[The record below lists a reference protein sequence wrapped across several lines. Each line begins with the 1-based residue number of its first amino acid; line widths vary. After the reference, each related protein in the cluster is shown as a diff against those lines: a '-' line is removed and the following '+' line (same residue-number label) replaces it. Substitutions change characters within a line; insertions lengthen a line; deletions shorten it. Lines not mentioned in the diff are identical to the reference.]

1 MQNYFELFDL
11 KTSFFVDDEALKKAY
26 QSKVTRF
33 HPDNFVTKSQA
44 EQLQALQNT
53 SLVNSAYT
61 ALKTP
66 LNRASYLLNLENINP
81 FDEKD
86 TNMDTNFLVSQIEL
100 REQLEVIKKEQQDN
114 LALDDFIE
122 RVQDFIKDNVAS
134 ISEAFTQS
142 RDLQEIKTL
151 VRELKF
157 YDQLNKEANILM
169 DEWL

>member
-11 KTSFFVDDEALKKAY
+11 KTSFFVDDEALKKSY
-26 QSKVTRF
+26 QAQVMRF
-33 HPDNFVTKSQA
+33 HPDNFATKSQA

-61 ALKTP
+61 TLKTP

-86 TNMDTNFLVSQIEL
+86 TNMDADFLISQIEL
-100 REQLEVIKKEQQDN
+100 REQLENIKEQKDN
-114 LALDDFIE
+114 LALDNFIE
-122 RVQDFIKDNVAS
+122 RVQDFIGNNVAS

-142 RDLQEIKTL
+142 LDLQEIKTL

-157 YDQLNKEANILM
+157 YDQLNKEANMLM

>member
-11 KTSFFVDDEALKKAY
+11 ETSFFVDDEALKKAY
-26 QSKVTRF
+26 QAQVTRF

-44 EQLQALQNT
+44 EQLQALQST
-53 SLVNSAYT
+53 SLLNSAYT

-66 LNRASYLLNLENINP
+66 LNRASYLLNLEDVDP
-81 FDEKD
+81 FDEQD
-86 TNMDTNFLVSQIEL
+86 TNMETKFLVSQIEL
-100 REQLEVIKKEQQDN
+100 REQLEGIKEQQDS

-122 RVQDFIKDNVAS
+122 RVRDFINHNVMS
-134 ISEAFTQS
+134 ISEAFTNSQY
-142 RDLQEIKTL
+142 LQENKTL

-157 YDQLNKEANILM
+157 YEQLNKEANILM

>member
-11 KTSFFVDDEALKKAY
+11 ETSFFVDDEALKNAY
-26 QSKVTRF
+26 QAQVTRF
-33 HPDNFVTKSQA
+33 HPDNFATKSQK
-44 EQLQALQNT
+44 EQLQALQST
-53 SLVNSAYT
+53 SLLNSAYT

-66 LNRASYLLNLENINP
+66 LNRASYLLNLEDVNP

-100 REQLEVIKKEQQDN
+100 REQLERIKEQQDK

-122 RVQDFIKDNVAS
+122 RVQKFIRDNVAS

-157 YDQLNKEANILM
+157 YEQLNKEANILM

>member
-1 MQNYFELFDL
+1 
-11 KTSFFVDDEALKKAY
+11 
-26 QSKVTRF
+26 
-33 HPDNFVTKSQA
+33 
-44 EQLQALQNT
+44 
-53 SLVNSAYT
+53 VNSAYT

-66 LNRASYLLNLENINP
+66 LNRASYLLNLENVNP

-86 TNMDTNFLVSQIEL
+86 TNMDSNFLISQIEL
-100 REQLEVIKKEQQDN
+100 REQLENIKEQQDN

>member
-26 QSKVTRF
+26 QAQVTRF
-33 HPDNFVTKSQA
+33 HPDNFVNKSQS
-44 EQLQALQNT
+44 EQLKALQNT
-53 SLVNSAYT
+53 SVVNSAYT
-61 ALKTP
+61 TLKTP
-66 LNRASYLLNLENINP
+66 LDRASYLLNLEDVNP

-86 TNMDTNFLVSQIEL
+86 TNMDANFLLSQIEL
-100 REQLEVIKKEQQDN
+100 REQLEVIKEQQDN

-122 RVQDFIKDNVAS
+122 QVRDFTSDNVAS

-157 YDQLNKEANILM
+157 YEQLSKEANILM

>member
-11 KTSFFVDDEALKKAY
+11 ETSFFVDDEALKKAY
-26 QSKVTRF
+26 QAQVTRF
-33 HPDNFVTKSQA
+33 HPDNFTNKSQS
-44 EQLQALQNT
+44 EQLKALQNT

-66 LNRASYLLNLENINP
+66 LNRASYLLNLEDVNP

-86 TNMDTNFLVSQIEL
+86 TNMDANFLLSQIEL
-100 REQLEVIKKEQQDN
+100 REQLEGIKEQQDS
-114 LALDDFIE
+114 LALDEFIE
-122 RVQDFIKDNVAS
+122 RVQDFIRDNVAS
-134 ISEAFTQS
+134 ISGAFMQS
-142 RDLQEIKTL
+142 KDLQEIKTL

>member
-1 MQNYFELFDL
+1 M
-11 KTSFFVDDEALKKAY
+11 
-26 QSKVTRF
+26 
-33 HPDNFVTKSQA
+33 
-44 EQLQALQNT
+44 
-53 SLVNSAYT
+53 
-61 ALKTP
+61 
-66 LNRASYLLNLENINP
+66 NRAGYLLNLENVNP

-86 TNMDTNFLVSQIEL
+86 TNMNSDFLISQIEL
-100 REQLEVIKKEQQDN
+100 REQLENIKEQQDN

-122 RVQDFIKDNVAS
+122 RVQDFIRDNVAS

>member
-11 KTSFFVDDEALKKAY
+11 ETSFLVDDEALKKAY
-26 QSKVTRF
+26 QAQVTRF
-33 HPDNFVTKSQA
+33 HPDNFATKSQA

-53 SLVNSAYT
+53 SLVNSAYIT
-61 ALKTP
+61 LKTP
-66 LNRASYLLNLENINP
+66 LNRASYLLNLEDVDP

-86 TNMDTNFLVSQIEL
+86 TNMDANFLLSQIEL
-100 REQLEVIKKEQQDN
+100 REQLEGIKEQQDS
-114 LALDDFIE
+114 LALDEFIE
-122 RVQDFIKDNVAS
+122 RVQDFIRDNVAS
-134 ISEAFTQS
+134 ISEAFMQS
-142 RDLQEIKTL
+142 KDLQEIKTL

>member
-11 KTSFFVDDEALKKAY
+11 ETSFFVDDEALKKAY
-26 QSKVTRF
+26 QNQVTRF
-33 HPDNFVTKSQA
+33 HPDNFTTKSQA
-44 EQLQALQNT
+44 EQLQALQST
-53 SLVNSAYT
+53 SLLNSAYT
-61 ALKTP
+61 TLKTP
-66 LNRASYLLNLENINP
+66 LNRASYLLNLEDVNP

-100 REQLEVIKKEQQDN
+100 REQLESIKELRDN
-114 LALDDFIE
+114 SSLDDFRE
-122 RVQDFIKDNVAS
+122 RVQDFIRDNVSS
-134 ISEAFTQS
+134 ISEAFRHS

-157 YDQLNKEANILM
+157 YEQLNKEANILM

>member
-11 KTSFFVDDEALKKAY
+11 ETSFLIDDEALKKAY
-26 QSKVTRF
+26 QTQVKRF
-33 HPDNFVTKSQA
+33 HPDNFATKSHE
-44 EQLQALQNT
+44 EQLQALQST

-61 ALKTP
+61 TLKTP
-66 LNRASYLLNLENINP
+66 LNRASYLLNLEDVNP

-86 TNMDTNFLVSQIEL
+86 TNMDANFLLSQIEL
-100 REQLEVIKKEQQDN
+100 REKLEAIKELQDD

-122 RVQDFIKDNVAS
+122 QVRDFTRDNITS
-134 ISEAFTQS
+134 ISKAFTQS

-157 YDQLNKEANILM
+157 YEQLSKEANILM

>member
-11 KTSFFVDDEALKKAY
+11 ETSFFVDDKALNKAY
-26 QSKVTRF
+26 QAQVTRL
-33 HPDNFVTKSQA
+33 HPDNFTTKSQA
-44 EQLQALQNT
+44 EKLQALQST
-53 SLVNSAYT
+53 SLLNSAYT

-66 LNRASYLLNLENINP
+66 LNRASYLLNLEDVNP

-86 TNMDTNFLVSQIEL
+86 TNMDADFLISQIEL
-100 REQLEVIKKEQQDN
+100 REQLEGIKEQQDS
-114 LALDDFIE
+114 LALDDFIG
-122 RVQDFIKDNVAS
+122 RVQDFIRDNVAL
-134 ISEAFTQS
+134 ISEAFGRS

-157 YDQLNKEANILM
+157 YEQLNKEANILM

>member
-11 KTSFFVDDEALKKAY
+11 ETSFFVDDEALKKAY
-26 QSKVTRF
+26 QAQVTRF
-33 HPDNFVTKSQA
+33 HPDNFATKSQA

-61 ALKTP
+61 TLKTP
-66 LNRASYLLNLENINP
+66 LNRANYLLNLEDVNP

-86 TNMDTNFLVSQIEL
+86 TNMDANFLVSQIEL
-100 REQLEVIKKEQQDN
+100 REQLESIKEQQDN

-122 RVQDFIKDNVAS
+122 RVQDFINDNVTS
-134 ISEAFTQS
+134 ISEAFMQS
-142 RDLQEIKTL
+142 KDLQKIKTL

-169 DEWL
+169 DECL

>member
-11 KTSFFVDDEALKKAY
+11 ETSFFVDDKALNKAY
-26 QSKVTRF
+26 QAQVTRF
-33 HPDNFVTKSQA
+33 HPDNFATKSQS
-44 EQLQALQNT
+44 EQLQALQST
-53 SLVNSAYT
+53 SLLNSAYT

-66 LNRASYLLNLENINP
+66 LNRASYLLNLEDINP

-86 TNMDTNFLVSQIEL
+86 TNMDANFLLSQIEL
-100 REQLEVIKKEQQDN
+100 REQLEDIKEQQDS

-122 RVQDFIKDNVAS
+122 RVQDFINDNIAS
-134 ISEAFTQS
+134 ISEAFRHS
-142 RDLQEIKTL
+142 RDLQKIKTL

-157 YDQLNKEANILM
+157 YEQLNKEANILI

>member
-26 QSKVTRF
+26 QAQVTRF
-33 HPDNFVTKSQA
+33 HPDNFATKSQA
-44 EQLQALQNT
+44 EQVQALQNT

-61 ALKTP
+61 TLKTP
-66 LNRASYLLNLENINP
+66 LNRASYLLNLEDVDP

-86 TNMDTNFLVSQIEL
+86 TNMDTNFLLSQIEL
-100 REQLEVIKKEQQDN
+100 REQLEGIKEQQDS
-114 LALDDFIE
+114 LALDEFIE
-122 RVQDFIKDNVAS
+122 RVQDFIRDNVAS
-134 ISEAFTQS
+134 ISGAFMQS
-142 RDLQEIKTL
+142 KDLQEIKTL

>member
-1 MQNYFELFDL
+1 MQNYFELFNL
-11 KTSFFVDDEALKKAY
+11 KTSFFVDDEALKKSY
-26 QSKVTRF
+26 QEQVTRF
-33 HPDNFVTKSQA
+33 HPDNFANKSQS

-61 ALKTP
+61 ALKNP
-66 LNRASYLLNLENINP
+66 LNRASYLLNLEDVNP

-86 TNMDTNFLVSQIEL
+86 TNMDANFLVAQIEL
-100 REQLEVIKKEQQDN
+100 REQLEGIKEQQDD

-122 RVQDFIKDNVAS
+122 RVQDFIMDNVTS

-142 RDLQEIKTL
+142 RDLQEIRTL

-157 YDQLNKEANILM
+157 YEQLSKEANILM

>member
-11 KTSFFVDDEALKKAY
+11 KTSFFIDDDALIKAY
-26 QSKVTRF
+26 QTQVTRF
-33 HPDNFVTKSQA
+33 HPDNFATRSQA

-66 LNRASYLLNLENINP
+66 LNRARYLLNLEDVNP

-86 TNMDTNFLVSQIEL
+86 TNMDSNFLISQIEL
-100 REQLEVIKKEQQDN
+100 REQLENIKEQQDN

-122 RVQDFIKDNVAS
+122 RVQDFVKDNVVS

-142 RDLQEIKTL
+142 LDLQEIKTL

-157 YDQLNKEANILM
+157 YEQLNKEANILM

>member
-26 QSKVTRF
+26 QAQVTRF
-33 HPDNFVTKSQA
+33 HPDNFVNKSQS
-44 EQLQALQNT
+44 EQLKALQNT
-53 SLVNSAYT
+53 SVVNSAYT
-61 ALKTP
+61 TLKTP
-66 LNRASYLLNLENINP
+66 LNRASYLLNLEDVDP

-86 TNMDTNFLVSQIEL
+86 TNMDANFLLSQIEL
-100 REQLEVIKKEQQDN
+100 REQLEGIKEQQN
-114 LALDDFIE
+114 SLALDDFIE
-122 RVQDFIKDNVAS
+122 RVQDFIKENVAS
-134 ISEAFTQS
+134 ISKAFTQS

>member
-11 KTSFFVDDEALKKAY
+11 KTSFFVDDKALIKAY
-26 QSKVTRF
+26 QEQVTRF
-33 HPDNFVTKSQA
+33 HPDNFATKSQS

-61 ALKTP
+61 TLKTP
-66 LNRASYLLNLENINP
+66 LNRASYLLNLEDVNP

-86 TNMDTNFLVSQIEL
+86 TNMDANFLISQIEL
-100 REQLEVIKKEQQDN
+100 REQLENIKEQQDN

-122 RVQDFIKDNVAS
+122 RVQDFVKDNVVS

-142 RDLQEIKTL
+142 LDLQEIKTL

-157 YDQLNKEANILM
+157 YEQLNKEANILM
-169 DEWL
+169 DECL